1 MKSNVSMYKDML
13 DEIRRIVAKTDN
25 EVSLPNPQEPE
36 FVFIKRH
43 NGVTKMIGAYAPD
56 LLFTAFME
64 SCRVS
69 RINPLQIMETALAE
83 LVITKTMGATIVGE
97 A

>member
-1 MKSNVSMYKDML
+1 MSSKVSMYKDML
-13 DEIRRIVAKTDN
+13 NEIRRIVAKTDS

-36 FVFIKRH
+36 FVFVKRH
-43 NGVTKMIGAYAPD
+43 NGVNKMVGAYAPD

-69 RINPLQIMETALAE
+69 RINPLPIMETALSPGRVRDC
-83 LVITKTMGATIVGE
+83 LSKR
-97 A
+97 